1 MYVRKGFACPP
12 RLFSAKCFVSVG
24 EMRIRVRVKMAH
36 LSKAIKGPFY
46 DKKSS
51 SFVLMPGKHKQK
63 PAVEK
68 LFHSTAK
75 WRDRKKKR
83 APFRHGDPKDLPSSS
98 RIDLSSSK

>member
-1 MYVRKGFACPP
+1 MPASSVFCKM
-12 RLFSAKCFVSVG
+12 FVSVG

-75 WRDRKKKR
+75 WRER
-83 APFRHGDPKDLPSSS
+83 
-98 RIDLSSSK
+98 